1 MPVMDRWGRQ
11 NQASMRQRLALAGTA
26 ILLPATAAL
35 FYSYAVEPRRLQQR
49 HFRLGVS
56 DLPPGLVGVSIAHL
70 TDFHVGMAN
79 THRPMLRRAIAVA
92 AAWQPDI
99 VVLTGD
105 FVHAGRWEPGAAL
118 FADLARTAPTFAVLG
133 NHDHRASPTATERI
147 VAALRAQGVQVMGN
161 EHRVVPLRNGSA
173 ELVLV
178 AVDDPS
184 QGRDDLAA
192 AMAGL
197 PAQPERD
204 RPTVLLGHA
213 PEIVDRAPA
222 SRFALTLAGHT
233 HGGQL
238 RFSPFKRRT
247 PLDLP
252 MIAGGLDSPYAR
264 GTHLVNG
271 NPLFVNS
278 GLGVSGVP
286 FRFLAPPQ
294 VARFVL
300 AAGVDE
306 SKEHDDPAR
315 YLIPIP
321 EPSDLDRAGSADEIG
336 QSTSLAL
343 RHHPGGRGW
352 SSGSG

>member
-1 MPVMDRWGRQ
+1 MKAMDGRGWSLRES
-11 NQASMRQRLALAGTA
+11 ARRRLAV
-26 ILLPATAAL
+26 ATAATL
-35 FYSYAVEPRRLQQR
+35 IPAAAALLYSYAVEPRRLQQR
-49 HFRLGVS
+49 HFRLGV
-56 DLPPGLVGVSIAHL
+56 PGLPQALDGVTIAHL

-92 AAWQPDI
+92 AGWQPDL
-99 VVLTGD
+99 VALTGD
-105 FVHAGRWEPGAAL
+105 FVHAGRWEPEAAL
-118 FADLARTAPTFAVLG
+118 FAGLALAAPTFAVLG
-133 NHDHRASPTATERI
+133 NHDHRATGAATERI
-147 VAALRAQGVQVMGN
+147 VAALRAQGVEVLRN
-161 EHRVVPLRNGSA
+161 EHRVVPLRKGA
-173 ELVLV
+173 GEIVLV

-184 QGRDDLAA
+184 LGRDDLPTAL
-192 AMAGL
+192 AGL
-197 PAQPERD
+197 PTEAERD

-222 SRFALTLAGHT
+222 GRFALTLAGHT

-271 NPLFVNS
+271 NPLYVNS

-306 SKEHDDPAR
+306 SKAEDDPAR
-315 YLIPIP
+315 FFTPIP
-321 EPSDLDRAGSADEIG
+321 DR
-336 QSTSLAL
+336 
-343 RHHPGGRGW
+343 
-352 SSGSG
+352 

>member
-1 MPVMDRWGRQ
+1 MPDKIRLGRPD
-11 NQASMRQRLALAGTA
+11 ASAVRRRLALAAGTT
-26 ILLPATAAL
+26 LLSAAL
-35 FYSYAVEPRRLQQR
+35 ALLYSYAVEPRRLQQR
-49 HFRLGVS
+49 QFRLGVPG
-56 DLPPGLVGVSIAHL
+56 LPSALVGVSIAHL

-79 THRPMLRRAIAVA
+79 THRPMLRRAVA
-92 AAWQPDI
+92 AAASWQPDL

-133 NHDHRASPTATERI
+133 NHDHRASPSATERI
-147 VAALRAQGVQVMGN
+147 IGGLRDQGVQVLRN
-161 EHRVVPLRNGSA
+161 EHRVVPLRGGA
-173 ELVLV
+173 GEIVLV

-192 AMAGL
+192 ALAGL
-197 PAQPERD
+197 PAEPERD

-222 SRFALTLAGHT
+222 RRFAVTLAGHT

-264 GTHLVNG
+264 GAHLVNG
-271 NPLFVNS
+271 NPLYVNS

-300 AAGVDE
+300 TAGVDE
-306 SKEHDDPAR
+306 SKANDEPAR
-315 YLIPIP
+315 YLTRLP
-321 EPSDLDRAGSADEIG
+321 EP
-336 QSTSLAL
+336 
-343 RHHPGGRGW
+343 
-352 SSGSG
+352 